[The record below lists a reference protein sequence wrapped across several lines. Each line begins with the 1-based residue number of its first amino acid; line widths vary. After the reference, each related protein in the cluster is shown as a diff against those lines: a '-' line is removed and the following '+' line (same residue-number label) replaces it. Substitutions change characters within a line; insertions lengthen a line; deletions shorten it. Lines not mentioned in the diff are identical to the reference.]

1 MRFEVFGVV
10 RGWRDGVELELG
22 SPQQRLILA
31 ALLLARG
38 RVLSLDQLVDV
49 LWETDPPKTA
59 VNAVRTYVSRL
70 RGALGPE
77 AIVTVGS
84 GYQVSAELDL
94 EEFEALAAKA
104 EGAAPAEASDWLR
117 RALAL
122 TAGEPLNGLP
132 GHYAQA
138 QRARLIEARL
148 DVHVRAVEAD
158 LALDR
163 ASSLV
168 GELTELCAAHP
179 TWERPRAL
187 LMRAL
192 YRSGRQAE
200 AIGAFHDTR
209 RLLAQEL
216 GVEPSAELA
225 AVYQEIITARPDTTP
240 APVRTVVVP
249 RQLPLGVPD
258 FTGRGNETAAMAE
271 ALTPGT
277 ALVVSAVAGQ
287 GGVGKTTL
295 AVHVAHRLADRF
307 PDGQLF
313 ADLLGSGPAPA
324 EPEGVLGGFLRAL
337 GVPEPPDELRELSAM
352 YRSMLSDRRL
362 LVVLDNAASAAQVE
376 PLLPGTPGCAVVV
389 TSRARLTGLT
399 GAQHLD
405 LEVLEPGEAL
415 ELLEK
420 ILGPAR
426 VAAERDA
433 AVDLVAA
440 CGFLPLA
447 IRIAAAR
454 LAARPGWTLAW
465 LRDRLMD
472 ERRRLAELR
481 VGDLAVESCFAL
493 GYDQLEP
500 RLARAFR
507 LLAVPDMPDV
517 SLPAAAALLGLDSF
531 EAEELCE
538 ELVDLSMLE
547 SRSPGRYRFHDLLR
561 AFARSRVDSEADEAL
576 DRLLGYY
583 AAAVA
588 NRFRSLFPGDQRA
601 ELVPTGEC
609 DDAFDPAETD
619 ALLSVVRQAAKRGH
633 ANRYRLTW
641 TVDMLTDVAPES
653 IALPHTLDLL
663 VAHAAGDP
671 RAEALAR
678 YVRSTVFAFDSQAR
692 RFDARTAL
700 DLAQDD
706 LYVRA
711 AASATLGGLA
721 YDDGDYQA
729 SVEYLRQGVEVF
741 AARGDR
747 GAQALWLGL
756 LARSLGA
763 ADDPGQ
769 AVQAAREAYRIHA
782 ELGGGTPRHP
792 WAPYQFGLTLQA
804 TGLLEEASRMFEA
817 AVVGFREIGELDWI
831 GTSATRMAEIHLAL
845 DDPARALEHAEQGLA
860 ALQECGDEHWQGKA
874 LMILG
879 QALTATGHQERGH
892 ACYVEALEIFDR
904 LGLPEA
910 EQARAEID
918 AQPSSAASARS
929 FSPLA

>member
-1 MRFEVFGVV
+1 MRFEVFGAV

-38 RVLSLDQLVDV
+38 RVLSLSQLVDV

-70 RGALGPE
+70 RGALGPD
-77 AIVTVGS
+77 AIVTVGP
-84 GYQVSAELDL
+84 GYQVNAELDL

-104 EGAAPAEASDWLR
+104 EGAAPAEARDWLR

-122 TAGEPLNGLP
+122 AVDEPLSGLP

-138 QRARLIEARL
+138 QRARLAEARL
-148 DVHVRAVEAD
+148 DVRIRAIEAD
-158 LALDR
+158 LAVDR
-163 ASSLV
+163 ASSVV
-168 GELTELCAAHP
+168 GELTELCAEHP
-179 TWERPRAL
+179 IWERPRAL

-200 AIGAFHDTR
+200 AIGAFHDAR
-209 RLLAQEL
+209 RLLAREL
-216 GVEPSAELA
+216 GVEPSAELG
-225 AVYQEIITARPDTTP
+225 AVYQEIITARPDTP
-240 APVRTVVVP
+240 APVRTAVVP
-249 RQLPLGVPD
+249 RQLPGDVPD
-258 FTGRGNETAAMAE
+258 FTGRRGEMAAMTE

-324 EPEGVLGGFLRAL
+324 EPAGVLGGFLRAL
-337 GVPEPPDELRELSAM
+337 GVPEPPDELSELSAL
-352 YRSMLSDRRL
+352 YRSTLADRRM

-389 TSRARLTGLT
+389 TSRARLADLG
-399 GAQHLD
+399 GARHLD

-415 ELLEK
+415 ELLER

-426 VAAERDA
+426 VAAERGVA
-433 AVDLVAA
+433 MDLVAA

-454 LAARPGWTLAW
+454 LVARPGWTLAW

-500 RLARAFR
+500 RLASAFR

-517 SLPAAAALLGLDSF
+517 STSAAAALLGLDSF

-538 ELVDLSMLE
+538 ALVDLSMLE
-547 SRSPGRYRFHDLLR
+547 SRSSGRYRFHDLLR
-561 AFARSRVDSEADEAL
+561 VFARSRVDPAADEAL

-588 NRFRSLFPGDQRA
+588 NRFRSLFPGDLRA
-601 ELVPTGEC
+601 ELLPTDQC
-609 DDAFDPAETD
+609 DEDFDPAETD
-619 ALLSVVRQAAKRGH
+619 ALLALVRQAAPRDH
-633 ANRYRLTW
+633 VDRHRLAW

-653 IALPHTLDLL
+653 VALPGTLDRL
-663 VAHAAGDP
+663 VAHTVGEP

-678 YVRSTVFAFDSQAR
+678 YVRSTLFTNDPEVR
-692 RFDARTAL
+692 RADARAAL
-700 DLAQDD
+700 DLAQGD
-706 LYVRA
+706 LYVEA
-711 AASATLGGLA
+711 AASAALGTLA
-721 YDDGDYQA
+721 YDDGDYLA
-729 SVEYLRQGVEVF
+729 SAEFLRRGVEVF

-747 GAQALWLGL
+747 GAQALWLGI

-763 ADDPGQ
+763 ADERGQ

-792 WAPYQFGLTLQA
+792 WAPYQFGVTLQA
-804 TGLLEEASRMFEA
+804 VGSLEEALRMFEA
-817 AVVGFREIGELDWI
+817 AVTGFREIGELDWI
-831 GTSATRMAEIHLAL
+831 GTAATRMAEIHLEL
-845 DDPARALEHAEQGLA
+845 DDPVRALDRAEQGLA
-860 ALQECGDEHWQGKA
+860 ALQEAGDEHWQGKA

-879 QALTATGHQERGH
+879 QALAATGHPERGQ

-910 EQARAEID
+910 EQARARID